1 MPRKH
6 MNGVRIPFKVTLK
19 DRHGKTYEA
28 WRIEIQEGYYP
39 NGKPKRKT
47 FTAKK
52 KTDCM
57 KKAQAYENEVMQY
70 GSALNRK
77 VTLGQQIDLWLSMKE
92 KTVDPVTV
100 QTYMSGIKLLSPLL
114 HRLVA
119 DLTPS
124 LIEQTLSSLTVQ
136 VKGVVKPASKNT
148 RSICKVIVKGAL
160 DLAVRDGVI
169 THNPATSVSLG
180 VVKHGDNS
188 VANVFTVDEMQRMTQ
203 TALAWNNATGVR
215 MLFRLFTGMR
225 QGEILGARVEDL
237 KLFETETTSFEDVQE
252 EQTVTVYDS
261 EGVPHTGSAM
271 VNVRKPIQ
279 RRVLIGQYTVNWQ
292 AHTAYPKHGCKQ
304 LPNGRWECGNKY
316 PAKCPQRVFNFP
328 VGFQYIPLEGSR
340 ILCEPKSNTGRVV
353 PIIPQLAMILQR
365 HVESLHGVD
374 NPFGLLFP
382 NEHGLPVGS
391 DSDTSDFKR
400 LMSESGIDTSLH
412 RGHETR
418 HAVVSLLA
426 SMGVDEQLIQ
436 EIVGHSSAA
445 MTRHYRHVN
454 DGERLKAMMV
464 LEEGLH
470 LPELL
475 SSGSG
480 E

>member
-19 DRHGKTYEA
+19 DRHGSTYEA
-28 WRIEIQEGYYP
+28 WRIEIQEGYYA
-39 NGKPKRKT
+39 NGRPKRKV

-57 KKAQAYENEVMQY
+57 RKAQEYENEVLKY

-77 VTLGQQIDLWLSMKE
+77 ITLGQQIETWLSMKE
-92 KTVDPVTV
+92 KTVDPNTMR
-100 QTYMSGIKLLSPLL
+100 TYMDQVKHLEPLL
-114 HRLVA
+114 YRPIV

-124 LIEQTLSSLTVQ
+124 MIEQTLSSITVT
-136 VKGVVKPASKNT
+136 KRGIVKPASKSV
-148 RSICKVIVKGAL
+148 RSICKIIVKGAL
-160 DLAVRDGVI
+160 DFAVRDGVI
-169 THNPATSVSLG
+169 QHNPAVSVSLG
-180 VVKHGDNS
+180 VVKHSSNDVTNI
-188 VANVFTVDEMQRMTQ
+188 FTVDEVRRMAQ
-203 TALAWNNATGVR
+203 TALAWNNATGAR

-237 KLFETETTSFEDVQE
+237 KLFETETTVFEEVQE
-252 EQTVTVYDS
+252 EQTVTVYDGD
-261 EGVPHTGSAM
+261 GVPHTGTAL
-271 VNVRKPIQ
+271 VGVRKPVSHK
-279 RRVLIGQYTVNWQ
+279 VLIGQYSVNWQ
-292 AHTAYPKHGCKQ
+292 AQKMEYSHGCKR
-304 LPNGRWECGNKY
+304 LSNGEWECGCKR
-316 PAKCPQRVFNFP
+316 ACDCPKSFLNFP
-328 VGFQYIPLEGSR
+328 VDYQYIPVKGAV

-353 PIIPQLAMILQR
+353 PIIPQLAVILQR
-365 HVESLHGVD
+365 HIESLHGVD

-382 NEHGLPVGS
+382 NEHGLPVGR

-400 LMSESGIDTSLH
+400 LMSESGIDPSLH

-445 MTRHYRHVN
+445 MTRHYRHAN

-475 SSGSG
+475 GSR
-480 E
+480 